1 MTHRTRLAALAAGL
15 ILIPSAAAQSTYTW
29 DNSSSSFKWNT
40 NNNGSPT
47 SGKNWTVNS
56 ATGTVWAN
64 GNDATFLSTQA
75 GVVGTIDVTEIVT
88 AGTVSFFSNGYTL
101 ISTGGSGRVT
111 AATFNV
117 QPGITATINC
127 QTSGLTGTTKS
138 GTGTLVLGNTM
149 NAFGSFNVSAGT
161 LVIATTN
168 ALQFTPAL
176 ALNGSATFSSGT
188 STGFTTA
195 AGNLSV
201 SGTPTIALGTG
212 SHTLTFGSFTDSGLT
227 SLTITGWQGTAGSTG
242 TAGHLLFSAPSG
254 LAGSLSKITFA
265 GYGNGAEVL
274 PSGELVPAP
283 VPEPVGVFGLAVVG
297 LGFARRL
304 RRRPVRA

>member
-15 ILIPSAAAQSTYTW
+15 ILIPSATAQSTYTW
-29 DNSSSSFKWNT
+29 DNSSNSFKWNT
-40 NNNGSPT
+40 NNNGSPN

-101 ISTGGSGRVT
+101 TSIGGSGRVT

-149 NAFGSFNVSAGT
+149 NAFGSLNVSAGT
-161 LVIATTN
+161 LAVAATN
-168 ALQFTPAL
+168 ALQFTPAV
-176 ALNGSATFSSGT
+176 AVNGSATFSSGIA
-188 STGFTTA
+188 TGFSTA

-212 SHTLTFGSFTDSGLT
+212 SHTLTFGSFTANVGFT

-242 TAGHLLFSAPSG
+242 TAGHLLFSDPSG

-283 VPEPVGVFGLAVVG
+283 VPEPVGVFGLAAVG
-297 LGFARRL
+297 LGFARR
-304 RRRPVRA
+304 RRRVVRA